1 MNTNTNSNDRENN
14 FETISLNKL
23 KSKDLVGNHLL
34 FYLLIINTII
44 ALLLLTIIINPYKST
59 KKYFLKL
66 IQTSILKIK
75 LYHISILIIGVYL
88 YIYFYLK
95 AVLDKIDLDKFDLV
109 HNRLLKFQLAYELE
123 SEIWM
128 VFIIIVCL
136 ISIYRYAYLIN
147 KEEQIKKQLNM
158 N

>member
-59 KKYFLKL
+59 FKFMHILAQCCISTQDYP
-66 IQTSILKIK
+66 SISPETHL
-75 LYHISILIIGVYL
+75 LYSHL
-88 YIYFYLK
+88 
-95 AVLDKIDLDKFDLV
+95 
-109 HNRLLKFQLAYELE
+109 
-123 SEIWM
+123 
-128 VFIIIVCL
+128 
-136 ISIYRYAYLIN
+136 
-147 KEEQIKKQLNM
+147 
-158 N
+158 